1 MKRGV
6 IGNLSIQT
14 SMGAKVRVV
23 LYCGFS
29 VFILLEESY

>member
-1 MKRGV
+1 VNCGI
-6 IGNLSIQT
+6 IGNLCVQT